1 MSRPAHT
8 FAPVGSLDLVELET
22 RVLAQWADQDVFG
35 QSLRNRHGHPEWVFY
50 EGPPT
55 ANGKPGTHHVEARVF
70 KDLFPRFKTMKGF
83 HVPRRAGWDC
93 HGLPVELEVEKK
105 LGFKG
110 GKQDIEDY
118 GVAEFNQR
126 CRESVQEHVD
136 EFVRMTERM
145 GYWVDLDAAYWTMK
159 PACSSRT
166 IGSRRTVR
174 AAAPVCPT
182 TRWRRATTTSPTRR
196 CSCASR

>member
-1 MSRPAHT
+1 MTTSQPSADGRHFRPMPAQ
-8 FAPVGSLDLVELET
+8 VDLPALEHD
-22 RVLAQWADQDVFG
+22 VLARWRERDVF
-35 QSLRNRHGHPEWVFY
+35 NRALAASADRPLWTVY

-93 HGLPVELEVEKK
+93 HGLPVELEVEKA

-110 GKQDIEDY
+110 GKQDIENY

-136 EFVRMTERM
+136 EFVRLT
-145 GYWVDLDAAYWTMK
+145 
-159 PACSSRT
+159 
-166 IGSRRTVR
+166 
-174 AAAPVCPT
+174 
-182 TRWRRATTTSPTRR
+182 
-196 CSCASR
+196 